1 MQMVSTPC
9 TPAYCLSEETS
20 NSIHALEL
28 AGCQCPLVWPTK
40 EGEIWSR
47 RLRNVPH
54 QSHGPLR
61 GSSKPHWKSSPN
73 MELTARASIRSFV
86 GREGQ
91 NNFFIIISNPRR
103 KYKSWSWR

>member
-1 MQMVSTPC
+1 M
-9 TPAYCLSEETS
+9 
-20 NSIHALEL
+20 HALEL

-73 MELTARASIRSFV
+73 MELTARARSEEQTSELQSLMRTSYAV
-86 GREGQ
+86 CCLKKKICPNHNTVTGQ
-91 NNFFIIISNPRR
+91 NSHPTFH
-103 KYKSWSWR
+103 K